1 MIQRTCMILFY
12 VRYYSFINVPTY
24 SYIFYL
30 FIICYKLSAINIR
43 IVASCALYQSIIR
56 AVAFNIWP
64 LYYLLQYPPR
74 KIIMVSNNLVLFF
87 VVFKFISI
95 VIGNFGNIIIIIYT
109 IFVSK
114 EKTGTIILG
123 WQWQMFSCA
132 YNFIQYE

>member
-1 MIQRTCMILFY
+1 MAI
-12 VRYYSFINVPTY
+12 
-24 SYIFYL
+24 IF
-30 FIICYKLSAINIR
+30 FKKES
-43 IVASCALYQSIIR
+43 
-56 AVAFNIWP
+56 
-64 LYYLLQYPPR
+64 R
-74 KIIMVSNNLVLFF
+74 KNHERIMVSNNLVLFF